1 MIILKKWAKKKGGGE
16 EKKKNKE
23 KRKNKERKKSDVA
36 KLIGG
41 IIIRNVSRD
50 IEKIKIA
57 LHE

>member
-1 MIILKKWAKKKGGGE
+1 MIILKKFEKKGEGGK
-16 EKKKNKE
+16 KKKNKE

>member
-1 MIILKKWAKKKGGGE
+1 MGEKKGGGGE

>member
-1 MIILKKWAKKKGGGE
+1 MIILKKWAKKKGGGK
-16 EKKKNKE
+16 KKKNKE

>member
-1 MIILKKWAKKKGGGE
+1 MIILKEFEKKGEGGK
-16 EKKKNKE
+16 KKKNKE